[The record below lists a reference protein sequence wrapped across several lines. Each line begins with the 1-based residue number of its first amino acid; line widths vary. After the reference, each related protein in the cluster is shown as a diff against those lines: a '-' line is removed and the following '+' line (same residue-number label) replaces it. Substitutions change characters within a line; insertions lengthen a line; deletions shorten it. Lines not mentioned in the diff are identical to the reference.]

1 MNCLLENIVERTQ
14 DFTDSA
20 YTSHDH
26 RQSII
31 ILSDRARL
39 EMAQLC
45 RLPGVSLHMD
55 TEADTHM
62 GLGERAGDGTVMAVR
77 SVFIGLSLAPA
88 SRYPAQQTMDQ
99 NIGNMKYVSQCPP
112 GCKIYKIHI
121 VTQLQEPA
129 ADSGGP
135 EGRAQSDRH
144 RAHQVPG

>member
-1 MNCLLENIVERTQ
+1 MLLDTIVERTQ

-31 ILSDRARL
+31 LLSDRARL
-39 EMAQLC
+39 EMTQLC

-77 SVFIGLSLAPA
+77 FLLDCLILAPA
-88 SRYPAQQTMDQ
+88 SRYPADNGPKYWQYEICFTMS
-99 NIGNMKYVSQCPP
+99 IG
-112 GCKIYKIHI
+112 
-121 VTQLQEPA
+121 L
-129 ADSGGP
+129 
-135 EGRAQSDRH
+135 
-144 RAHQVPG
+144 